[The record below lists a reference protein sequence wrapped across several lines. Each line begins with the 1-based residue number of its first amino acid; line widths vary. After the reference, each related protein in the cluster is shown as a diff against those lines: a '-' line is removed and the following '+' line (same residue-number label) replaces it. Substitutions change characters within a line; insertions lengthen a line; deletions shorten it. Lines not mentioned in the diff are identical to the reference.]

1 MAIWHKQVWSS
12 IDSAVDNPD
21 VLALHRLWS
30 RLQGGQPGHL
40 PSLAALSM
48 EGPLAPF
55 AARMTAYE
63 ALPDG
68 DYLGR
73 YCGEQFRHDA
83 RGDPTGQR
91 LSQQE
96 PEIAAF
102 QRDHFNQAAQRG
114 QAVYVLHASH
124 TNPWVL
130 TWERLVMPVRADD
143 GRPWV
148 LVFNDPLESRAR
160 LLETVLDSASDAILT
175 LRSLRDPL
183 GVQHRWLITVANR
196 AFARLGGCTLPNLR
210 GHLVHESVPLWEQLG
225 LEADCRAVVQTRQ
238 PCRRELE
245 QRRGEGSQW
254 YSVHIDPLLDGCVL
268 RLTDI
273 TASKDKEH
281 ALLADN
287 AELRQLA
294 WQDGLTGLLNRRAL
308 DVILER
314 EVARALRLSE
324 PLAVVMCDIDH
335 FKAFND
341 FYGHLIGDDC
351 LREVGQ
357 VLGGVIQR
365 ATDMVARYGGEEFTL
380 VLPNTRLTG
389 GLDLVQRI
397 QQALHDRGL
406 PDATSPNGKL
416 LTLSFGVAEFDPRR
430 DPTAHAFMQ
439 RADSA
444 LYRAKHQGRNRVGL
458 AHAQDIEVLESTL
471 TLA

>member
-12 IDSAVDNPD
+12 IDTAVDNPD
-21 VLALHRLWS
+21 VLALHRLW
-30 RLQGGQPGHL
+30 LKQKNAQGQAL
-40 PSLAALSM
+40 PSLASLSL
-48 EGPLAPF
+48 EGMLAPF

-73 YCGEQFRHDA
+73 FCGEQFRHDA

-91 LSQQE
+91 LSQQD
-96 PEIAAF
+96 ATLAVF
-102 QRDHFNQAAQRG
+102 QRDQFDQVAARSQP
-114 QAVYVLHASH
+114 VYVLHASH

-143 GRPWV
+143 GRVWI
-148 LVFNDPLESRAR
+148 LVFNDPLESRTR

-175 LRSLRDPL
+175 LRSLRNGQGERP
-183 GVQHRWLITVANR
+183 HWLITVANR
-196 AFARLGGCTLPNLR
+196 AFARLGGCTLPDLR
-210 GHLVHESVPLWEQLG
+210 GHLVHEAVPLWDTLG
-225 LEADCRAVVQTRQ
+225 LEADCREVVQSRQ
-238 PCRRELE
+238 PCRREL
-245 QRRGEGSQW
+245 QLLQAGQALW
-254 YSVHIDPLLDGCVL
+254 FSVHIDPLLDGCVL

-273 TASKDKEH
+273 TASKDKER

-287 AELRQLA
+287 EELRQLA
-294 WQDGLTGLLNRRAL
+294 WRDGLTGLLNRRAL

-314 EVARALRLSE
+314 EVARSLRLSE
-324 PLAVVMCDIDH
+324 PLALVMCDIDH

-380 VLPNTRLTG
+380 VLPNTRLAG

-430 DPTAHAFMQ
+430 DPSAHAFME

-458 AHAQDIEVLESTL
+458 AHPQGIEVLESTL
-471 TLA
+471 TAA